1 MEKYVDRKK
10 YSPLLARQEKFVRT
24 KQEQLPDDILRMS
37 MLNMI
42 HNYFIEKDR
51 GYGFEQFAA
60 NITQYID
67 KSVVDISVTRPYKD
81 GGFDAEGRYK
91 IFSNVENVIYVD
103 FYLQAKCYNPQ
114 NNGITVKD
122 TARLVSRIKNRQFG
136 VLVTTSFITTQAYQE
151 ILDDQH
157 PIVFITGKD
166 IVNYIFDEL
175 EIRDLSKLD
184 NWLKT
189 NY

>member
-1 MEKYVDRKK
+1 MKY
-10 YSPLLARQEKFVRT
+10 
-24 KQEQLPDDILRMS
+24 I
-37 MLNMI
+37 
-42 HNYFIEKDR
+42 
-51 GYGFEQFAA
+51 
-60 NITQYID
+60 
-67 KSVVDISVTRPYKD
+67 
-81 GGFDAEGRYK
+81 DAEGRYK